1 MDRNLESTVT
11 KMGMSSSEEELRMSI
26 DLLLKHSPDEL
37 KDVTNHFNLNDEEKE
52 AFNSYVESRKNK
64 RNFHENRMRNKI
76 IRLTE
81 QDVERLVKKILK
93 ESDDTEWMGNTYNT
107 DQHSEEEMN
116 RVWDDLN
123 NLDNGEIYDLMELTF
138 NQQKMSV
145 EDFVNHLPTKFG
157 YDYNYIVSV
166 LKQIQN
172 EGI

>member
-1 MDRNLESTVT
+1 
-11 KMGMSSSEEELRMSI
+11 
-26 DLLLKHSPDEL
+26 
-37 KDVTNHFNLNDEEKE
+37 
-52 AFNSYVESRKNK
+52 
-64 RNFHENRMRNKI
+64 MRNKI

-93 ESDDTEWMGNTYNT
+93 ESDDTEWMGNTYNM

-145 EDFVNHLPTKFG
+145 EDFVNHLPTNFG